1 MFLFVRTLLTTHPTK
16 AMLLYV
22 QLSPWKKHLITNIE
36 GHYGCETKQG
46 QYMEGFRRRK
56 RKGKLC
62 NWIIILKIIDKIKLY
77 CLLLKHQYPSAVTS
91 FLRAAVLKSFC
102 LCLW

>member
-62 NWIIILKIIDKIKLY
+62 NWIIILKIIDKIKSDEMVA
-77 CLLLKHQYPSAVTS
+77 KKMI
-91 FLRAAVLKSFC
+91 VLQNMDSWDLIKSEY
-102 LCLW
+102 